1 MYYKQLEGF
10 LRDKTAEYSAE
21 MQEIIGGI
29 VPVYNS
35 GADAVMDASLE
46 DAFGH
51 ISFIIDDWMKL
62 VLQI

>member
-35 GADAVMDASLE
+35 GDDAVINASLE

-51 ISFIIDDWMKL
+51 ISFIIDDCCGQAFL
-62 VLQI
+62 